1 MTLDMT
7 CGKPS
12 RLLLKFAF
20 PLMLSMLLQQCY
32 SFCDTLL
39 VGRFLGSVALTA
51 AGSAGGLS
59 WIPQNLVCCA
69 IYAYGVSLSHRFGAK
84 DMDGFRRFFAG
95 GMVLTFILGLV
106 ITVVG
111 MVFAETFLVLLNTP
125 AELLPLAATY
135 LRILWAGFLATA
147 LMNLFSTA
155 LTSLGDSKTP
165 LVSLAISSVVNIILD
180 IVFLAWLGM
189 GIGGAALA
197 TVLAQ
202 IVAAGWNLFQLFRKG
217 NVLPQM
223 RHFRL
228 RWNVMKELLRLSLP
242 QMISSAVINS
252 GGLVVQRITNGYGVD
267 FVMGINGAGRIFSML
282 YVVGYGLELAVLTYT
297 GQNWG
302 AGQKE
307 RIRTGVRF
315 SVTFGFISSALI
327 GIVVALLASPLIR
340 FLLTD
345 APEETIRIG
354 SEYLRIM
361 WIFLP
366 SMYLMCEFRA
376 SIQGMGNAIYPMLS
390 GFSELAMRV
399 AAVLLLP
406 RLLGQEGLYF
416 VDASAWV
423 PTMIL
428 MIIGYTTVLKKC
440 ITTPEKVS

>member
-7 CGKPS
+7 QGKPS

-20 PLMLSMLLQQCY
+20 PLMLSQLLQQCY

-69 IYAYGVSLSHRFGAK
+69 IYAYGVALSHRFGAR
-84 DMDGFRRFFAG
+84 DMEGFRRFFAG
-95 GMVLTFILGLV
+95 AMVLATSIGVV

-111 MVFAETFLVLLNTP
+111 IIFAEQFLILLGTP
-125 AELLPLAATY
+125 AELLSLATTY
-135 LRILWAGFLATA
+135 LRVLWAGFLLTA

-165 LVSLAISSVVNIILD
+165 LVSLAISSAVNIVLD
-180 IVFLAWLGM
+180 ILFLSIFHM

-197 TVLAQ
+197 TVIAQ
-202 IVAAGWNLFQLFRKG
+202 ACATGWNLFRLIRKG
-217 NVLPQM
+217 DVMPKL

-228 RWNVMKELLRLSLP
+228 QQKVMNELLRLSLP

-252 GGLVVQRITNGYGVD
+252 GGLLVQRITNSYGVE
-267 FVMGINGAGRIFSML
+267 FVMGLNGASRIFSML

-302 AGQKE
+302 ACRQD
-307 RIRTGVRF
+307 RIRDGVRF
-315 SVTFGFISSALI
+315 SVIFGFISSALI
-327 GIVVALLASPLIR
+327 GCTVALAAETLIR

-345 APEETIRIG
+345 ASDESIRIG
-354 SEYLRIM
+354 TEALRTLGM
-361 WIFLP
+361 FLP
-366 SMYLMCEFRA
+366 GMYLLCEFRA
-376 SIQGMGNAIYPMLS
+376 AIQGMGNALYPMLS
-390 GFSELAMRV
+390 GFSELTMRII
-399 AAVLLLP
+399 ACLLLP
-406 RLLGQEGLYF
+406 KVLGRSGLYF
-416 VDASAWV
+416 VDASAWI
-423 PTMIL
+423 PTMVL
-428 MIIGYTTVLKKC
+428 MIIGYISVLKKC
-440 ITTPEKVS
+440 TDTP